1 MLLISLVFGA
11 AGPAASP
18 IPTRSLFE
26 MLLAGGPTMIP
37 IFLASFLMVLI
48 VFERAICLRRR
59 RVVPRLF
66 VERFLLQ
73 LRENALD
80 RSEALERCEENSS
93 HVARVFAAAVRK
105 WGKSAVEVE
114 KAVIDEGERIANQLR

>member
-1 MLLISLVFGA
+1 MLLISIILGA
-11 AGPAASP
+11 AWPAGSP

-26 MLLAGGPTMIP
+26 MLWAGGPVMIP
-37 IFLASFLMVLI
+37 IALASFLMVLI
-48 VFERAICLRRR
+48 VFERMISLRRR

-66 VERFLLQ
+66 VDRFLLQ

-80 RSEALERCEENSS
+80 RSDALERCEDESS

-114 KAVIDEGERIANQLR
+114 QAVID